1 MARILILTVSHG
13 AAHRRV
19 AEALRKALLELDPGL
34 TVRVEDM
41 LAHVTRWF
49 RAYYNSYE
57 IPLRY
62 WPALWGW
69 IEGLQHE
76 GSSTSPGWLY
86 RHGARPLFRFIDEFR
101 PDAVVATETGV
112 CEAAALGKRLWGA
125 RWYLVGVDG
134 IDVDRAWAQPEVDLY
149 PVAPDPV
156 ARDLEAWGVPAGKIV
171 PCGMP
176 LDPAF
181 VSQPDRP
188 VARQRLGVAPDIP
201 LLLVLFGG
209 TGFGR
214 PRAILRELV
223 KVGRPLQVVLITGRN
238 ERLQREAE
246 SAARGRANYKVFGWV
261 DNMHEWLAA
270 ADFVLNKPSGLALL
284 EAMACGVPF
293 LALDPLPGN
302 ERRHC
307 ELIERWGV
315 GRWVRSHADLALV
328 VEELLAE
335 RDALRR
341 MGERA
346 RSLSRP
352 RAAYDAAEA
361 ILKLLGEPTSS
372 RQDAGPIL
380 QTSTR
385 SG

>member
-1 MARILILTVSHG
+1 MVRILILTVSHG

-19 AEALRKALLELDPGL
+19 AEALRKALVELDPTL
-34 TVRVEDM
+34 TVQVEDV
-41 LAHVTRWF
+41 LTHVTRWF

-62 WPALWGW
+62 CPALWGW

-86 RHGARPLFRFIDEFR
+86 RLGAQPLFRFIDEFR
-101 PDAVVATETGV
+101 PDVVVATETGV
-112 CEAAALGKRLWGA
+112 CEAAVLAKRSSGA

-156 ARDLEAWGVPAGKIV
+156 ATDLEAWGVPPEKIV

-181 VSQPDRP
+181 LSQPDRSA
-188 VARQRLGVAPDIP
+188 ARQHLGVAPDIP

-214 PRAILRELV
+214 PRAILRELA
-223 KVGRPLQVVLITGRN
+223 KVTRPFQAVLITGRN
-238 ERLQREAE
+238 EHLWREAE
-246 SAARGRANYKVFGWV
+246 SAARGRGNCRVLGWV
-261 DNMHEWLAA
+261 DNMHEWLTA

-315 GRWVRSHADLALV
+315 GRWVRGHADLAPV
-328 VEELLAE
+328 VEQLLAE
-335 RDALRR
+335 PESLNR
-341 MGERA
+341 MSERA

-361 ILKLLGEPTSS
+361 ILKLLGDYSGSPS
-372 RQDAGPIL
+372 GPGRML

>member
-1 MARILILTVSHG
+1 MARLLILTVSHG

-19 AEALRKALLELDPGL
+19 AEALRKALLALSPAL
-34 TVRVEDM
+34 TVQVEDM

-49 RAYYNSYE
+49 RIYYNSYE

-69 IEGLQHE
+69 IEGLQHT

-86 RHGARPLFRFIDEFR
+86 RRGAGPLFRFIDEFR

-112 CEAAALGKRLWGA
+112 CEAAALAKRASGA

-156 ARDLEAWGVPAGKIV
+156 AKDLEAWGVPREKIV
-171 PCGMP
+171 GCGMP

-181 VSQPDRP
+181 LSPPDRSA
-188 VARQRLGVAPDIP
+188 ARERLGVAPDTP

-214 PRAILRELV
+214 PRAILRELA
-223 KVGRPLQVVLITGRN
+223 KVRRPLQVVLIAGRN
-238 ERLQREAE
+238 ERLRREAE
-246 SAARGRANYKVFGWV
+246 SATGGRRDYRIFGWV
-261 DNMHEWLAA
+261 DNVHEWLAA

-284 EAMACGVPF
+284 EAMASGVPF

-315 GRWVRSHADLALV
+315 GRWVRNHRDLAPI
-328 VEELLAE
+328 VEELLAQPE
-335 RDALRR
+335 ALGDTRK
-341 MGERA
+341 RA

-361 ILKLLGEPTSS
+361 ILKLLGEPSS
-372 RQDAGPIL
+372 VRQGAGPTF